1 MKHYTIYHNPRCSKS
16 RQALSVLRE
25 HGINPEVIRYL
36 DTPPTKQELHRL
48 LDLGNLPIH
57 SITRQN
63 ETLYK
68 ELNLQEAS
76 RDSLLIHLAKH
87 PILLQRPIIFT
98 DKNAVVGRTSE
109 AILSLITS

>member
-16 RQALSVLRE
+16 RQALSILQD

-36 DTPPTKQELHRL
+36 DTPPTKEELQRL

-57 SITRQN
+57 SIAREN
-63 ETLYK
+63 EILFK
-68 ELNLQEAS
+68 ELNLQEVN

-87 PILLQRPIIFT
+87 PTLIQRPIIFT
-98 DKNAVVGRTSE
+98 DEDAVVGRTPE
-109 AILSLITS
+109 AVLSLITS